1 MKDVSN
7 NRRAGHAR
15 RICYLTHLLLL
26 RWQFLGIVY
35 LCLVELLLGLRILVC
50 LSALLVSPCRGRLI
64 SLLVRL
70 VRLLLLF
77 CWRLFWR
84 VCLIRLLVLLRL
96 PLVALRG
103 GIDAQSHQTGCY
115 GCDQRAQNGRDTNQ
129 HQNPWPEADHEE
141 ERQSHQ
147 PYKTLYPAIESARI
161 HRAGGSQQ
169 RTECQAREK

>member
-1 MKDVSN
+1 MATARDARTMLRLRKP
-7 NRRAGHAR
+7 RRGIVGATLAVA
-15 RICYLTHLLLL
+15 LESLLLLL

-35 LCLVELLLGLRILVC
+35 LWLVELLLGLGVALR
-50 LSALLVSPCRGRLI
+50 LSALLVSPCRGRLV
-64 SLLVRL
+64 SLLVLL

-84 VCLIRLLVLLRL
+84 VCLIRLLVLRRL

-129 HQNPWPEADHEE
+129 YQ
-141 ERQSHQ
+141 
-147 PYKTLYPAIESARI
+147 
-161 HRAGGSQQ
+161 
-169 RTECQAREK
+169 